1 MLKKIQ
7 SPFVQFAVY
16 IRKRERINIYN
27 SYIFSADKNTFMIKY
42 MKVDKTT
49 LVSCPSAKLRTNIFK
64 KLKQQFSEYV
74 ENVFMLVAITS
85 KTISKKKGKIE
96 AKKSI

>member
-1 MLKKIQ
+1 
-7 SPFVQFAVY
+7 
-16 IRKRERINIYN
+16 
-27 SYIFSADKNTFMIKY
+27 MIKY

-85 KTISKKKGKIE
+85 KTISKKKGR
-96 AKKSI
+96 